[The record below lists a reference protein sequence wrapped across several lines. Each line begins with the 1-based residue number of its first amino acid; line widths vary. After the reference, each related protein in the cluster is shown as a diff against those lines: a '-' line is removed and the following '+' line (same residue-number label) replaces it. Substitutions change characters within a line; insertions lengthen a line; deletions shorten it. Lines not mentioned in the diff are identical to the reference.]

1 MLKSGAGW
9 GIVGVER
16 VLSSQE
22 SRCVFFFGQH
32 EHTIDAKQRL
42 AVPAA
47 IRDVLSEE
55 THGLVFWAA
64 PGPNGHLWLWP
75 EKTFQRYAANL
86 EGSLLPNQDSMDYE
100 QMLFSRSQRCPL
112 DSAGRVR
119 LPERLLDEY
128 QLSGSVIVLGVKDHL
143 EVVDPDGWKT
153 LQDAK
158 WSDPGLLERA
168 RQAHQALR
176 KSEQGGAV

>member
-1 MLKSGAGW
+1 M
-9 GIVGVER
+9 
-16 VLSSQE
+16 
-22 SRCVFFFGQH
+22 FFFGQH

-100 QMLFSRSQRCPL
+100 QMLFSKSQRCPL

-119 LPERLLDEY
+119 LPERLLEEY
-128 QLSGSVIVLGVKDHL
+128 QLAGSVIVLGVKDHL
-143 EVVDPDGWKT
+143 EVVDPEGWKA

-158 WSDPGLLERA
+158 WSDPGLLQRA

-176 KSEQGGAV
+176 KSEQGGAG